1 MVLPRVF
8 FDIEVDGEP
17 LGRIVFELFIND
29 APRTA
34 ENFRCLCTG
43 ERGMGPIN
51 QVPLHYKGS
60 IFHRIIKGFMLQGG
74 DFVRRNGTGGE
85 SIYGATFADENLKRT
100 HDTEGLLSMANRGP
114 NTNSSQ
120 FFVTVRPTP
129 HLDGKHVV
137 FGRVVQGFPVVE
149 QLEQVPVDEKD
160 RPQKVVVITHCG
172 ELVLQVPEHL
182 RHLVSGS
189 SDKVT
194 KTQPS
199 RRRRRDRSSS
209 FSSQSR
215 LSSSESTGSISSSS
229 SRSPS
234 RRRSSRRDR
243 HRSRKHRR
251 RRRSRVHDDKKPRH
265 KKSQNKLKKKKAK
278 HGYKEKHRRSSR
290 HRRHHRSRHDSDTDS
305 DRSLSRFRSASRR
318 RSNSRS
324 HGSQSSRHHS
334 VSPSPLRNNKASS
347 SPIQRS
353 DSLDNLPTIV
363 SVQNSVRRDRSRS
376 VKYRRSAS
384 SSRSVSRNVSRDP
397 PHSARSSL
405 TSVRRTRR
413 PSSRSRSRSRSR
425 SYRRQSPRRSRRYKH
440 RSPSYRRRSRTR
452 SPSRR
457 IRYKG
462 RGHIK
467 YHGA

>member
-1 MVLPRVF
+1 MILPRVF
-8 FDIEVDGEP
+8 FDIELDGEP
-17 LGRIVFELFIND
+17 LGRIVFELFVND

-60 IFHRIIKGFMLQGG
+60 IFHRIINGFMLQGG

-120 FFVTVRPTP
+120 FFITVRPTP

-137 FGRVVQGFPVVE
+137 FGRVLQGFPVVE

-160 RPQKVVVITHCG
+160 RPQKVVLITHCG
-172 ELVLQVPEHL
+172 ELVLQIPEHL

-199 RRRRRDRSSS
+199 RRRRRGRSSS

-265 KKSQNKLKKKKAK
+265 KKSQSKLKKKRAK
-278 HGYKEKHRRSSR
+278 HGHNEKHRRSSR
-290 HRRHHRSRHDSDTDS
+290 HRCYHRSRHDSDTDS
-305 DRSLSRFRSASRR
+305 DRSLSRFCSASRR
-318 RSNSRS
+318 HSNSHS
-324 HGSQSSRHHS
+324 HGSQSSRRHS
-334 VSPSPLRNNKASS
+334 VSPSPPRNNEASS

-353 DSLDNLPTIV
+353 DSLDNVPTKV

-384 SSRSVSRNVSRDP
+384 SRSVSRNFSRDP
-397 PHSARSSL
+397 PHSARGSL

-413 PSSRSRSRSRSR
+413 PSPRSR
-425 SYRRQSPRRSRRYKH
+425 SYRRQSPRRSHRYKH

-462 RGHIK
+462 RGRIK